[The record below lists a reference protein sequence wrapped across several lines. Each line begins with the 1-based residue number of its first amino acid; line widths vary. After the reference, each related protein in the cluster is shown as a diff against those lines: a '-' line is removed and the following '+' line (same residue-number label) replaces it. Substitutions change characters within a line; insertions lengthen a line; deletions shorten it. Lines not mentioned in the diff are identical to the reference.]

1 MTDCKPCKFIAENKE
16 IGNYIKT
23 RLSTNCDLQELYD
36 EITNMNEVCDFSLA
50 DLAEHKQQCDHLTIN
65 YDNDNQEENAPKMEI
80 DFSEELREFKS
91 NDLVEQTTICN
102 RLLAEINYKLLFII
116 NSKLDFFKDRVP
128 KEDIQALKIINDMV
142 YKPDIINDLQK
153 DVVTHEQAEEYANKL
168 INRLLK
174 SDSLTKDE
182 CLELLKM
189 ITHKDMQ
196 NRLFTTKSSY

>member
-1 MTDCKPCKFIAENKE
+1 MMDCKTCQFIAENKQ

-23 RLSTNCDLQELYD
+23 RLSTNCDLQELYG
-36 EITNMNEVCDFSLA
+36 EITSMNVIYDFSLA
-50 DLAEHKQQCDHLTIN
+50 ELVEHKQKCDPLTIN
-65 YDNDNQEENAPKMEI
+65 YDNDNEEANTPKMEI
-80 DFSEELREFKS
+80 DFSDGLREFKN
-91 NDLVEQTTICN
+91 NDLVEQTAIGN

-142 YKPDIINDLQK
+142 YKPDIKNDIQ
-153 DVVTHEQAEEYANKL
+153 DRVITTVQAEEYANKL

-196 NRLFTTKSSY
+196 HRLFIH